1 MKKNRFLAL
10 TMLCSAFCGM
20 PTKAQEIKDS
30 VPKKFVKN
38 EKKLKV
44 KGANS
49 YSSGRPGVKKFEWND
64 FKKKFND
71 GVSGFVNL
79 VIDHPIA
86 SFMIGGGLVLM
97 EEGIRRKLH
106 SKQETA
112 LVIYKPEIKAKFAN
126 EYVHSIFDSSL
137 RHYVKE
143 FLDDESVKNKILWE
157 FFDLPFG
164 SFDIFAYSRNELK
177 IDREYYLKKSQN
189 YDVRDWFKILGTS
202 ISMRK
207 KYGGLKSSI
216 DSLEEIGATFK
227 FVTYMKEDELG
238 IFYLCVDVI
247 VGEKKMM
254 TEEICYFNV

>member
-49 YSSGRPGVKKFEWND
+49 YSSERPGVKKFEWND

-112 LVIYKPEIKAKFAN
+112 LVIYKPELKAKFAN
-126 EYVHSIFDSSL
+126 EYVHSIFVSSL
-137 RHYVKE
+137 HHYVKE
-143 FLDDESVKNKILWE
+143 FLDDKLVKNEILE
-157 FFDLPFG
+157 KFFGIVFSLD
-164 SFDIFAYSRNELK
+164 SFAYARQELK
-177 IDREYYLKKSQN
+177 KDKERYYLKRKLA
-189 YDVRDWFKILGTS
+189 LGTS
-202 ISMRK
+202 IIPKRYK
-207 KYGGLKSSI
+207 KLRSSI
-216 DSLEEIGATFK
+216 EFLEEIGATFK
-227 FVTYMKEDELG
+227 FVTYMKEDEFG

-254 TEEICYFNV
+254 TEEICYFNI